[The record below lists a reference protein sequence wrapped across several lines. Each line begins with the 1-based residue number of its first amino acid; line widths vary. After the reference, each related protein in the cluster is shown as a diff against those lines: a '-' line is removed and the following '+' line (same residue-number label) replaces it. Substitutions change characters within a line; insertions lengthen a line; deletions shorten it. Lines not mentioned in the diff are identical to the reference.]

1 MVSRKKKYKEMEPI
15 RNIIRLLIL
24 EAAIAVLI
32 VFISLIYG
40 EGERFWGPTVL
51 LIIAIISIFTAIGLW
66 KFRNKNWVRLVAKL
80 LSILILLPLSIVVQV
95 ILPLIIVSFYYLGVA
110 FVIICV
116 IIGLTIW
123 TIGCIKE
130 LKERRAKK
138 LEK

>member
-1 MVSRKKKYKEMEPI
+1 MEPI

-24 EAAIAVLI
+24 EATIAVLI
-32 VFISLIYG
+32 LFISLIYG
-40 EGERFWGPTVL
+40 EGERFWGLTVL
-51 LIIAIISIFTAIGLW
+51 LIVAIISIFTAIGLW
-66 KFRNKNWVRLVAKL
+66 KFKNKNWVRLVAKI

-123 TIGCIKE
+123 TISCIKE